1 MATDLPSVPT
11 VRLEIPDYDHGL
23 RGKFVRAE
31 KVTGGAQAAMCTI
44 MYGLSVCDE
53 VVDTPLSSAANGYPD
68 AFTRPDMT
76 TLVDIPW
83 RPATQ
88 AVIADMVDDDGE
100 LLPESPRTVIHRL
113 LDAYDQLGLEPIMGF
128 EYEAYVM
135 SAEDRAPLGR
145 TVSAY
150 SLLRIAETSDL
161 ADVFMAR
168 MEAIGCP
175 VEAFHSELGP
185 GFFEFALAP
194 APALQAADRAARARQ
209 VFRELCAERG
219 LLATF
224 MAKLHIAES
233 GSGGHVHQSLN
244 RDGVNV
250 FSDGQGQL
258 SDVGRAYVGGLI
270 ASMGEL
276 TLLFNPYINSYKR
289 LGAAFFV
296 ATRATWGYDNR
307 NAACRTI
314 LNSGV
319 KGARVEHRRP
329 GADASPY
336 LVTAAMLAGGLHGL
350 RSNLDP
356 GPPLAIGADVAAVGD
371 ALPTSLREAITAFEG
386 STLARE
392 LLSDRFVATYVATR
406 YGEQR
411 AFDDWFDSHVTE
423 WEQKRYPEHI

>member
-31 KVTGGAQAAMCTI
+31 KVADGARAAMCTI

-68 AFTRPDMT
+68 AFARPDFN
-76 TLVDIPW
+76 TLVDISW

-100 LLPESPRTVIHRL
+100 LLPESPRTAIHRL
-113 LDAYDQLGLEPIMGF
+113 LAGYEQLGLEPIMGF
-128 EYEAYVM
+128 EYEAYVVT
-135 SAEDRAPLGR
+135 ANGRAPLGR

-161 ADVFMAR
+161 ADAFMAR
-168 MEAIGCP
+168 MESIGCP
-175 VEAFHSELGP
+175 VETFHSELGP

-244 RDGVNV
+244 RAGVNV

-258 SDVGRAYVGGLI
+258 SEVGRAYVAGLL
-270 ASMGEL
+270 ASMKDL

-314 LNSGV
+314 LNSGA

-336 LVTAAMLAGGLHGL
+336 LVTAAMLAGGLFGL
-350 RSNLDP
+350 RNNLDP
-356 GPPLAIGADVAAVGD
+356 GPPLTVGADVAASGS
-371 ALPTSLREAITAFEG
+371 ALPTSLREAITAFEN

-392 LLSDRFVATYVATR
+392 LLSDRFVATYAATR
-406 YGEQR
+406 HGEQQ
-411 AFDDWFDSHVTE
+411 AFDDWFNSHVTE
-423 WEQKRYPEHI
+423 WEHNRYPEHI